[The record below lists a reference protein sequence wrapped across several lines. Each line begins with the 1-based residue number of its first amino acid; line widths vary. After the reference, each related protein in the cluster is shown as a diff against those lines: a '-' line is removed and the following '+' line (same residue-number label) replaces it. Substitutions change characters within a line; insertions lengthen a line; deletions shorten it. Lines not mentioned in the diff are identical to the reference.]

1 MLLHQCSKK
10 KEKKMSKKLEIN
22 KKRFP
27 LIFITD
33 SKTNAGGDSEGR
45 TEKWEKRIKGREW
58 RDGKDAKKGLK

>member
-10 KEKKMSKKLEIN
+10 KKKNQKKSRN
-22 KKRFP
+22 KKKRFP

-45 TEKWEKRIKGREW
+45 TEK
-58 RDGKDAKKGLK
+58 